1 MVWEALTNRRF
12 WGGKAEME
20 LIGSLMRGEFPPFP
34 SDVEAPAELVAIAT
48 QATSPEPSDRFETAN
63 AMRAAIDAW
72 LSANDAGSL
81 EAFQPVLSKWFAR
94 ERAQV
99 GKLIEASATAS
110 GEGELPS
117 LAPDPAGSQSLV
129 STMGPMS
136 QSFSKSSPHTVS
148 NTAQAT
154 PPTAVTSSQ
163 VIVVPASKA
172 PWAVAA
178 VALIALG
185 GAGWALARKTAAPE
199 ATVTAA
205 ASARLTV
212 ENSPANAQIFIDDA
226 AVTGNPFTASFPRG
240 QSHTVRVTAPGF
252 APKAEHIELT
262 DNVKLKISLDAAQ
275 AAEAP
280 ATSATATGPSGTKVV
295 YLPSKPGA
303 PATVAPTT
311 AAPAT
316 ATADPKAPLR
326 NVDSSNP
333 YATTG
338 AAVRALASAVPAFAD
353 APQKEAAMHFER
365 GVTLY
370 GEADYAGALVEFKRA
385 YEIAP
390 NPLVLY
396 NIGQANFQL
405 RNYATALEFLERYR
419 DEAGAGAPHAAEV
432 EQSISALK
440 SRVGRLTVTAN
451 LAAEV
456 TMDDESR
463 GKAPL
468 TGILVSVG
476 RHKLV
481 VKHAGSP
488 TQERTVEI
496 AAGDTRDEKFEFVEA
511 KVVETP
517 KIVPQKEEPKGLSP
531 IATGAWIGAGALLAG
546 AVTTGIVASGAGSS
560 LDDERNSGSASRSRL
575 DTLHSRMRTFAVTT
589 DVLGA
594 AAILAGGV
602 AVYFTFIKPSS
613 SSPAASVGVAPNG
626 LQLKV
631 VY

>member
-1 MVWEALTNRRF
+1 MNYVRSF
-12 WGGKAEME
+12 
-20 LIGSLMRGEFPPFP
+20 F
-34 SDVEAPAELVAIAT
+34 AT
-48 QATSPEPSDRFETAN
+48 T
-63 AMRAAIDAW
+63 
-72 LSANDAGSL
+72 
-81 EAFQPVLSKWFAR
+81 
-94 ERAQV
+94 
-99 GKLIEASATAS
+99 
-110 GEGELPS
+110 
-117 LAPDPAGSQSLV
+117 
-129 STMGPMS
+129 
-136 QSFSKSSPHTVS
+136 
-148 NTAQAT
+148 
-154 PPTAVTSSQ
+154 
-163 VIVVPASKA
+163 
-172 PWAVAA
+172 VAA
-178 VALIALG
+178 L
-185 GAGWALARKTAAPE
+185 ALA
-199 ATVTAA
+199 
-205 ASARLTV
+205 
-212 ENSPANAQIFIDDA
+212 N
-226 AVTGNPFTASFPRG
+226 
-240 QSHTVRVTAPGF
+240 
-252 APKAEHIELT
+252 
-262 DNVKLKISLDAAQ
+262 
-275 AAEAP
+275 
-280 ATSATATGPSGTKVV
+280 
-295 YLPSKPGA
+295 
-303 PATVAPTT
+303 
-311 AAPAT
+311 AAPA
-316 ATADPKAPLR
+316 
-326 NVDSSNP
+326 
-333 YATTG
+333 
-338 AAVRALASAVPAFAD
+338 FAE
-353 APQKEAAMHFER
+353 APQKEAGTHFER

-370 GEADYAGALVEFKRA
+370 GESDYAGALVEFKRA

-419 DEAGAGAPHAAEV
+419 DEAGASAPHAAEV
-432 EQSISALK
+432 EQSIAALK

-456 TMDDESR
+456 TMDDEPR

-476 RHKLV
+476 RHKIV

-517 KIVPQKEEPKGLSP
+517 KILPKTEEPKGLSP
-531 IATGAWIGAGALLAG
+531 VATGAWIGAGALLAG

-560 LDDERNSGSASRSRL
+560 LDDERNSGNASRSRL

>member
-1 MVWEALTNRRF
+1 MANAHLIGKYSLIGLLARGGMGDVYLARSGGLSGFNKLLVIKTLKREFAEDEKFREMFLDEARLAARLNHRNIVQTNDVGEVDGQYFLVMEFLDGRSLAAILKRAEQRNETVPLGVRMRVISEMLAGLHHAHELADYDGKPLNVVHRDVCPANVLVSFDGQVRVVDFGVAKARNQSHETQAGTIKGRVAYMSPEHVNGKGFDRRADVFSAGIMVWEALTNRRF

-34 SDVEAPAELVAIAT
+34 ADVEAPAELVAIAT

-136 QSFSKSSPHTVS
+136 QSFSKSSPQTVS

-178 VALIALG
+178 MALIALG

-199 ATVTAA
+199 TTVTAA

-212 ENSPANAQIFIDDA
+212 ETSPPNAQIFIDDA

-252 APKAEHIELT
+252 APKAEHVELT
-262 DNVKLKISLDAAQ
+262 DNLTLKISLDAAQ
-275 AAEAP
+275 TAEVP
-280 ATSATATGPSGTKVV
+280 ATPATATGPSGTKVV

-303 PATVAPTT
+303 PATVAPPQTA

-316 ATADPKAPLR
+316 ATAADPKGPLR
-326 NVDSSNP
+326 NVDTSNP

-338 AAVRALASAVPAFAD
+338 
-353 APQKEAAMHFER
+353 
-365 GVTLY
+365 
-370 GEADYAGALVEFKRA
+370 
-385 YEIAP
+385 
-390 NPLVLY
+390 
-396 NIGQANFQL
+396 
-405 RNYATALEFLERYR
+405 
-419 DEAGAGAPHAAEV
+419 GAGAKPTRGV
-432 EQSISALK
+432 DSANPYK
-440 SRVGRLTVTAN
+440 
-451 LAAEV
+451 
-456 TMDDESR
+456 
-463 GKAPL
+463 
-468 TGILVSVG
+468 
-476 RHKLV
+476 
-481 VKHAGSP
+481 
-488 TQERTVEI
+488 
-496 AAGDTRDEKFEFVEA
+496 
-511 KVVETP
+511 
-517 KIVPQKEEPKGLSP
+517 
-531 IATGAWIGAGALLAG
+531 
-546 AVTTGIVASGAGSS
+546 
-560 LDDERNSGSASRSRL
+560 
-575 DTLHSRMRTFAVTT
+575 
-589 DVLGA
+589 
-594 AAILAGGV
+594 
-602 AVYFTFIKPSS
+602 
-613 SSPAASVGVAPNG
+613 
-626 LQLKV
+626 
-631 VY
+631 